1 MVIVVQD
8 VGTGLIKST
17 EAYGFIESHSRD
29 DTSDNELRFLH
40 FSPLA
45 EMYISL
51 FFIIMLMNFDRIRAL
66 PIRVTKRV
74 HYNKK
79 KLIASNQLSQV
90 LIKPSQVQAMP
101 CFP

>member
-29 DTSDNELRFLH
+29 DTSDNELRFLL

-51 FFIIMLMNFDRIRAL
+51 FFIIMLMNCDRIRAL
-66 PIRVTKRV
+66 PIRVTKHV
-74 HYNKK
+74 CITIKK
-79 KLIASNQLSQV
+79 K
-90 LIKPSQVQAMP
+90 
-101 CFP
+101 